1 MILVVT
7 EMVVMVIVMVEMKSK
22 ECSEFP
28 LSCWVSAGPRLRKDG
43 FQFDNSLV

>member
-1 MILVVT
+1 MILV
-7 EMVVMVIVMVEMKSK
+7 EIVVMVMVMVEMKSE

-28 LSCWVSAGPRLRKDG
+28 LSCWVSAGPRLRKDE